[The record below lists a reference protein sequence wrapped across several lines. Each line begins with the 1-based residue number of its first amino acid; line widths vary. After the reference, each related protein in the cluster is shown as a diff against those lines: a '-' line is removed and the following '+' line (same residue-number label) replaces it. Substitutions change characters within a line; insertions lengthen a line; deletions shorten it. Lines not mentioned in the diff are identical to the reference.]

1 MAQTRIDGSQTTET
15 ERGRM
20 EAIFVQ
26 FEPSVEA
33 WMSILDNGA
42 NHATHANHFER
53 EAIELWEDGDL
64 EGDLTGDLWAASED
78 GDISSHFELQAKVWA
93 AI

>member
-1 MAQTRIDGSQTTET
+1 
-15 ERGRM
+15 M

-33 WMSILDNGA
+33 WMSIVDNGD

-53 EAIELWEDGDL
+53 EAI

-78 GDISSHFELQAKVWA
+78 GDMSSHFEIQAKVWA